1 MSIRA
6 KLWALSILV
15 LLGLSGLLAG
25 AIVQVNELRVD
36 GPIYERS
43 RSDAALRRRLL
54 MLRVDLGQMGTVAV
68 ETFHTKDRGEIERLR
83 HQVHGLSA
91 QIDSQF
97 ADLTAALT
105 DESLVTTLRSA
116 QQTWQEFALAEQE
129 LLRSETARTPARDAF
144 LRTQALRLE
153 RFTEQIDSAINTVSI
168 REEELEDAAR
178 VAVAGRIRFA
188 IEIGAVLALTVFA
201 ATGLVSRPITR
212 RLQSLARACTR
223 IARGNLTER
232 VHVGRADEIGELAT
246 AFNTMADELARVV
259 EHEKTVAAAAAVA
272 VEQAKAQELSAAR
285 DVAEASTRA
294 KSEFLATMSHEIRTP
309 MNGIIGMTALLVDTE
324 LTPEQREYAETVRR
338 SGEALLAIVNDILD
352 FSKIEAGRLELD
364 AAPFGLRDTLGDSLK
379 SVAPL
384 AHQKH
389 LELGYTVAAE
399 VPDALRGDAARLRQV
414 LLNLVGNALKFTE
427 RGEVRVTVDAEDV
440 RDDAVVVHF
449 AVADTGIGIP
459 ADKQQRIF
467 EVFSQADSSTTRRFG
482 GTGLGLAISRRLVE
496 LMGGRLWVES
506 AAGAGS
512 TFHFTAALARA
523 AGPVPAP
530 IPAGAETLAGLR
542 VLGVDDN
549 ETNRRL
555 LTALFAS
562 WGAEGTVVDSGTAA
576 LAAVTEARRHGRP
589 FELLVLDARMP
600 EMDGYTVAERL
611 KDAGRPPETV
621 MLLTS
626 DVLLDERTRC
636 RELGIVRA
644 LVKPITP
651 SELRDAVMVV
661 LGQRQVAPPP
671 SVGRRR
677 ARRSLSILVAE
688 DNVINQRLV
697 QRMLEK
703 AGHRVALVG
712 DGAEA
717 VTLSA
722 AQRFD
727 LCLMDV
733 EMLEMDGF
741 VTTVAIRA
749 REAQDP
755 RALRLPIIAL
765 TAHALPEFRQRCLEA
780 GMDGYLSKPVL
791 PAALDREVD
800 RVLTPL
806 VPA

>member
-25 AIVQVNELRVD
+25 AIVQVNELRID

-83 HQVHGLSA
+83 HQVHELSA

-324 LTPEQREYAETVRR
+324 LTPEQR
-338 SGEALLAIVNDILD
+338 
-352 FSKIEAGRLELD
+352 
-364 AAPFGLRDTLGDSLK
+364 
-379 SVAPL
+379 
-384 AHQKH
+384 
-389 LELGYTVAAE
+389 
-399 VPDALRGDAARLRQV
+399 
-414 LLNLVGNALKFTE
+414 
-427 RGEVRVTVDAEDV
+427 
-440 RDDAVVVHF
+440 
-449 AVADTGIGIP
+449 
-459 ADKQQRIF
+459 
-467 EVFSQADSSTTRRFG
+467 
-482 GTGLGLAISRRLVE
+482 
-496 LMGGRLWVES
+496 
-506 AAGAGS
+506 
-512 TFHFTAALARA
+512 
-523 AGPVPAP
+523 
-530 IPAGAETLAGLR
+530 
-542 VLGVDDN
+542 
-549 ETNRRL
+549 
-555 LTALFAS
+555 
-562 WGAEGTVVDSGTAA
+562 
-576 LAAVTEARRHGRP
+576 
-589 FELLVLDARMP
+589 
-600 EMDGYTVAERL
+600 
-611 KDAGRPPETV
+611 
-621 MLLTS
+621 
-626 DVLLDERTRC
+626 
-636 RELGIVRA
+636 
-644 LVKPITP
+644 
-651 SELRDAVMVV
+651 
-661 LGQRQVAPPP
+661 
-671 SVGRRR
+671 
-677 ARRSLSILVAE
+677 
-688 DNVINQRLV
+688 
-697 QRMLEK
+697 
-703 AGHRVALVG
+703 
-712 DGAEA
+712 
-717 VTLSA
+717 
-722 AQRFD
+722 
-727 LCLMDV
+727 
-733 EMLEMDGF
+733 
-741 VTTVAIRA
+741 
-749 REAQDP
+749 
-755 RALRLPIIAL
+755 
-765 TAHALPEFRQRCLEA
+765 
-780 GMDGYLSKPVL
+780 
-791 PAALDREVD
+791 
-800 RVLTPL
+800 
-806 VPA
+806 